1 MNNNIRFIIMLII
14 GLFSF
19 LGHIPK
25 LDGQSM
31 DGKIQSNKTTLRKII
46 IIEDDFQG
54 EKKELVKQYVNQL
67 TKWSETSEGSNLSKL
82 PEVPEKLKNV
92 SVNANIFQVND
103 TQKIVIQ
110 ISDVKIDRE
119 IKFKKKDNGRM
130 EESGTNGETADS
142 EVQPIHP
149 TPPPPPRGPRRDRME
164 DRKGMRRINKANKIV
179 SQSRFNLAFL
189 NVIERKKAGV
199 FPAPWSTMPELDAGN
214 TLQIGFEHSWGLN
227 LIKGKVRAWIGVT
240 YDIQNYRFENN
251 QVRLDPHSRDFNYI
265 IDNNPG
271 NPDRI
276 ADKSKLVTN
285 YLGIP
290 ISIGFQNKKRNPT
303 FSMKLGIQASA
314 LVRSHSKV
322 RFLNG
327 DKEKFFTDFGLND
340 YADSPFA
347 FLQFKHLGIYAKY
360 GMTDIFKK
368 SPNRI
373 TEPSHNFAIG
383 FTLST
388 NIN

>member
-1 MNNNIRFIIMLII
+1 MNSNIRFIITLII

-19 LGHIPK
+19 LGNVPH
-25 LDGQSM
+25 LNGQSI
-31 DGKIQSNKTTLRKII
+31 DSKSQTNITTLRKIV

-54 EKKELVKQYVNQL
+54 EKKELVKQYLDQI
-67 TKWSETSEGSNLSKL
+67 TKWSETAEGTNLNNL
-82 PEVPEKLKNV
+82 PPVPERLKNV

-119 IKFKKKDNGRM
+119 LKFKKKDNGRM
-130 EESGTNGETADS
+130 DENGNATEEPEL
-142 EVQPIHP
+142 QPIHP
-149 TPPPPPRGPRRDRME
+149 MPSPPPHNPRRERMD
-164 DRKGMRRINKANKIV
+164 DRKAMRKNKKADKIV

-189 NVIERKKAGV
+189 NVIERKKGGLLQT
-199 FPAPWSTMPELDAGN
+199 PGTTMPELDAGN

-227 LIKGKVRAWIGVT
+227 LIKGKFRAWIGVT

-265 IDNNPG
+265 IDNTPG

-276 ADKSKLVTN
+276 ADKSKLVSN

-314 LVRSHSKV
+314 LARSHSKV

-340 YADSPFA
+340 YAVSPFA

-368 SPNRI
+368 SPNRVSD
-373 TEPSHNFAIG
+373 PSHNFAIG